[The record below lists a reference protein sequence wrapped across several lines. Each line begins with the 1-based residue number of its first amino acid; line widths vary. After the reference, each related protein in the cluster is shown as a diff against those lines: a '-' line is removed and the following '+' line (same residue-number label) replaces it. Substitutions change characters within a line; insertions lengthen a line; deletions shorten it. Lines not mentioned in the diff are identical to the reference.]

1 MGGKPKKAPAK
12 GGKKT
17 TEQIAM
23 EGAEAVDDI
32 FDDEYKK
39 TLRLESRNLEKL
51 IKKEEDLIGLYN
63 DERSRMHY
71 FWLVGKKELEDRQAE
86 LRNKERE
93 FQDLEEKHD
102 IEIKIYKQR
111 LKHLIF
117 QNLDQLTQLKKEAQ
131 ITLKNT
137 EDEHRINERELKQD
151 IRSLKVA
158 KKEQEVRHQEYLNA
172 LTKAYNQKATD
183 KRKEYERISN
193 EIQLKFKHRMLLL
206 R

>member
-17 TEQIAM
+17 TEQIAL

-39 TLRLESRNLEKL
+39 TLRLECRNLEKL

-93 FQDLEEKHD
+93 YQDLKEKHD
-102 IEIKIYKQR
+102 IELKIYKQR
-111 LKHLIF
+111 LKHLMF

-137 EDEHRINERELKQD
+137 EDEHRINERELK
-151 IRSLKVA
+151 
-158 KKEQEVRHQEYLNA
+158 
-172 LTKAYNQKATD
+172 
-183 KRKEYERISN
+183 
-193 EIQLKFKHRMLLL
+193 
-206 R
+206 